1 MFLGALHRRVP
12 AKLHPSVRL
21 SLFQIF
27 DYEDNTQPS
36 FHDESDTDDDE
47 SSMQGDYGESSEDEV
62 QVPAKVPN
70 NDLEWDHSNLGF

>member
-1 MFLGALHRRVP
+1 MHILPKNSYNCFCP
-12 AKLHPSVRL
+12 CF
-21 SLFQIF
+21 FQIF

-36 FHDESDTDDDE
+36 FHDDSDTDDDE

-70 NDLEWDHSNLGF
+70 SDLEWDHSNLGI